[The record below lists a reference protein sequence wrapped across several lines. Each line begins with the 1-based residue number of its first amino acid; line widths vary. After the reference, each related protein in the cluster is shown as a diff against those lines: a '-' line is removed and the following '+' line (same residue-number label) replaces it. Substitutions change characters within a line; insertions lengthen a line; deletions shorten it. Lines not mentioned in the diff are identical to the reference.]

1 MDNQLVINHE
11 ALQTRDI
18 EIITEEIIGLK
29 NQAKN
34 TFLAYVC
41 EIGKRLC
48 EAKEKLNHGEWG
60 EWLKEKVDFSQS
72 TANNYMNLYSEYGD
86 GSAVLLG
93 LGANSQTF
101 ANLDYSKAVKLLA
114 IPSEERESF
123 VIEND
128 IENKSARETDK
139 LIKEHK
145 AALEEKK
152 RLEEENAR
160 LSGYQKEASDNMIK
174 ALTAQRKLTEKE
186 RELEKVKAELEAA
199 RNLPSPTGEGGPPP
213 VDEVSTPQISDEELR
228 KIEKE
233 AKREAEQQAEAK
245 FNIKLM
251 GERAKLDE
259 ERAKLEAEIAAEK
272 AKKEAAEARAK
283 EANDK
288 IAELEKQAKM
298 SNPFVAE
305 FKLVFEDFQSKADIL
320 LSIIATAKR
329 DDPETAAKLRKALDV
344 ALSKIS

>member
-1 MDNQLVINHE
+1 MSYKKDISRCHRNGFDSIMTFITSYFRILIRHHIIAFVQIINDRNKGIKLIRCKGFKNIVI
-11 ALQTRDI
+11 AQ
-18 EIITEEIIGLK
+18 
-29 NQAKN
+29 
-34 TFLAYVC
+34 
-41 EIGKRLC
+41 
-48 EAKEKLNHGEWG
+48 
-60 EWLKEKVDFSQS
+60 WLKEKVDFSQS

-123 VIEND
+123 VVEND

-160 LSGYQKEASDNMIK
+160 LKGYQKEADEAKKMALNAQTALSDK
-174 ALTAQRKLTEKE
+174 QAELDKLKEALD
-186 RELEKVKAELEAA
+186 ELENNSAE
-199 RNLPSPTGEGGPPP
+199 
-213 VDEVSTPQISDEELR
+213 PQISDEELR

-233 AKREAEQQAEAK
+233 AKKEAEQQAEAK
-245 FNIKLM
+245 FNVKLM

-259 ERAKLEAEIAAEK
+259 ERAKLEAEIAAIKAEK
-272 AKKEAAEARAK
+272 DAAEARAK

-288 IAELEKQAKM
+288 IAEYEKQAKM
-298 SNPFVAE
+298 SNPLVAE

-329 DDPETAAKLRKALDV
+329 DDPETAAKLQKALDT
-344 ALSKIS
+344 ALAQIS

>member
-93 LGANSQTF
+93 LGANYQTF

-160 LSGYQKEASDNMIK
+160 LKGYQKEADEAKKMALNAQTALSDK
-174 ALTAQRKLTEKE
+174 QAELDKLKEALD
-186 RELEKVKAELEAA
+186 ELENNSAE
-199 RNLPSPTGEGGPPP
+199 
-213 VDEVSTPQISDEELR
+213 PQISDEELR

-233 AKREAEQQAEAK
+233 AKKEAEQQAEAK
-245 FNIKLM
+245 FNVKLM

-259 ERAKLEAEIAAEK
+259 ERAKLEAEIAAVKAEK
-272 AKKEAAEARAK
+272 DAAEARAK
-283 EANDK
+283 EANNK
-288 IAELEKQAKM
+288 MAEYEKQAKM
-298 SNPFVAE
+298 SNPLVAE

-329 DDPETAAKLRKALDV
+329 DDPETAAKLQKALDT
-344 ALSKIS
+344 ALAQIS

>member
-160 LSGYQKEASDNMIK
+160 LKGYQKEADEAKKMALNAQTALSDK
-174 ALTAQRKLTEKE
+174 QAELDKLKEALD
-186 RELEKVKAELEAA
+186 ELENNSAE
-199 RNLPSPTGEGGPPP
+199 
-213 VDEVSTPQISDEELR
+213 PQISDEELDQI
-228 KIEKE
+228 KAD
-233 AKREAEQQAEAK
+233 AKHEAEEQFKAELKTREDALK
-245 FNIKLM
+245 N
-251 GERAKLDE
+251 
-259 ERAKLEAEIAAEK
+259 EIAAEK

-288 IAELEKQAKM
+288 IAEYEKQAKM
-298 SNPFVAE
+298 SNPLVTE

-329 DDPETAAKLRKALDV
+329 DDPETAAKLQKALDA

>member
-139 LIKEHK
+139 LVKDYK
-145 AALEEKK
+145 TALEEKK
-152 RLEEENAR
+152 KLEEENAR
-160 LSGYQKEASDNMIK
+160 LAGYQKEASDNMIK

-213 VDEVSTPQISDEELR
+213 VDEVSTPQISDEELDQI
-228 KIEKE
+228 KAD
-233 AKREAEQQAEAK
+233 AKHEAEEQFKAELKAREDALK
-245 FNIKLM
+245 N
-251 GERAKLDE
+251 
-259 ERAKLEAEIAAEK
+259 EIAAEK

-288 IAELEKQAKM
+288 IAEYEKQAKM
-298 SNPFVAE
+298 SNPLVAE

-329 DDPETAAKLRKALDV
+329 DDPETAAKLRKALDA